1 MRYGCLVIVLL
12 LATRGLS
19 AQDSRL
25 AQQYFQNG
33 EYEKAA
39 AMYDDLYQKNGNND
53 FFFDRYFQCL
63 LALEQYSEAEQVLQK
78 QIRKNNGNVKLYVS
92 FGTLLERVNRY
103 DEAEE
108 QYQLAIDRL
117 PTDQYSVTRLANAF
131 IGKTKYK
138 YAIATYE
145 RGAELMKDKRIFS
158 QNLGDLYR
166 RMGESKPMINAYLN
180 ALEDNPDRIRQLKI
194 TFSRYLSK

>member
-1 MRYGCLVIVLL
+1 MRYGWLVIMLMMG
-12 LATRGLS
+12 LAVS

-39 AMYDDLYQKNGNND
+39 EMYEGLYKKNGNND

-63 LALEQYSEAEQVLQK
+63 LAMESYSEAESVLQR
-78 QIRKNNGNVKLYVS
+78 QIRKDETNVKLYVS
-92 FGTLLERVNRY
+92 FGTLLERLNRY

-117 PTDQYSVTRLANAF
+117 SADQYSVTRLANAF
-131 IGKTKYK
+131 IGKTKYN

-145 RGAELMKDKRIFS
+145 KGAQLMRNDRIFS

-166 RMGESKPMINAYLN
+166 RMG
-180 ALEDNPDRIRQLKI
+180 
-194 TFSRYLSK
+194 